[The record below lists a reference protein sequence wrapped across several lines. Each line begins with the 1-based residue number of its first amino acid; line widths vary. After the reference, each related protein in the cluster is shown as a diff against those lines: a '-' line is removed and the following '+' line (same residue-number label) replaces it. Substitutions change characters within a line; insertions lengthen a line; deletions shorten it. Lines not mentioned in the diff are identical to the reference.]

1 MGEIATMAG
10 AAGVSAELVLGC
22 AHRCPGVPGRM
33 DWDEVHV
40 TYDATVAVID
50 TDSLGKFL
58 SEFEDVEITAES
70 LAVEI
75 HRAVRRAVTARLPAS
90 EEERGAVRVVVQG
103 THGPA
108 QVYATAES
116 GQG

>member
-1 MGEIATMAG
+1 MSEIATMAG
-10 AAGVSAELVLGC
+10 AEGVRAELVLGC
-22 AHRCPGVPGRM
+22 AHRCPGVAGRM

-40 TYDATVAVID
+40 HYDATVAVID

-58 SEFEDVEITAES
+58 SQFEDIEITAEA
-70 LAVEI
+70 LAGEI

-90 EEERGAVRVVVQG
+90 EEERGEVRVVVQG
-103 THGPA
+103 MHGPA

-116 GQG
+116 GQE